1 MNSNTPAPWNII
13 QTVAPECPPPT
24 RAPRKHSLRG
34 WFQGGGCRA
43 EHDGGWGTMTTPS
56 TYHPRK
62 LHFRGTRCIATPP
75 MEGNLVRSIAE
86 QSSPLRRGGAKR
98 RGGQRVQEHTLSP
111 LTCHSRAG
119 GNDRGE
125 SARAITKQNA
135 HRHRVPRKHSLRGW
149 FQGGGCRASRD
160 GGWGTM
166 TTPPRNKVP
175 LCGGVARSAGVVYSL
190 LVTRDSL
197 FVCVSLGRVAPCAYP
212 RICSNCAVACFH
224 ILGFIASKAW
234 RSSK

>member
-1 MNSNTPAPWNII
+1 MLSGICDGPGYRRWSSRWSPRAGNKRPVNIMPVGLYCGGRGTYGYCEQFMPI
-13 QTVAPECPPPT
+13 GLYVRRHGHKLHRVQSRRVMHNVRPSGCIVYRRHRHIWIRTTLRHGIIRDTQPPECPPPT
-24 RAPRKHSLRG
+24 QA
-34 WFQGGGCRA
+34 
-43 EHDGGWGTMTTPS
+43 
-56 TYHPRK
+56 
-62 LHFRGTRCIATPP
+62 
-75 MEGNLVRSIAE
+75 
-86 QSSPLRRGGAKR
+86 
-98 RGGQRVQEHTLSP
+98 
-111 LTCHSRAG
+111 
-119 GNDRGE
+119 
-125 SARAITKQNA
+125 
-135 HRHRVPRKHSLRGW
+135 PRKHSLRGW